1 MIVETSCYKCDIC
14 GKVYLKIEDSDKH
27 VCHKPSTKDEVFQ
40 IVALDKKG
48 KKLAELFPSKKI
60 SNKRFDV
67 LSLKYFNE
75 ENQRC
80 TRFLNGTDQPERC
93 RYCGAET

>member
-1 MIVETSCYKCDIC
+1 MIVETSCYKCNIC
-14 GKVYLKIEDSDKH
+14 GKVYLKIEDSDNH
-27 VCHKPSTKDEVFQ
+27 VCHKPSTKDEVFH
-40 IVALDKKG
+40 IVALDKNG

-60 SNKRFDV
+60 SNKKFDA
-67 LSLKYFNE
+67 LSLMYFNE

-80 TRFLNGTDQPERC
+80 TRFLNRTDQPERC